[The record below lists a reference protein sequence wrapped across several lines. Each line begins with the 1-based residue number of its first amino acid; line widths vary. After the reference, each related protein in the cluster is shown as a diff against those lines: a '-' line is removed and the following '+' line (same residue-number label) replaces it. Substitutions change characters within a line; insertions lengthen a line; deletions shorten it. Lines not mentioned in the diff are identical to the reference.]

1 MHVVRL
7 APCSAGWL
15 LRTTMSS
22 RHFPWFP
29 LLVPK
34 KFKAKGTKSKVSNL
48 NCANFFEDQLRP
60 GTSWEWSRDRL
71 GNERVYL
78 SGGPSF
84 GDGGGE
90 KIDSYLANSLIHI
103 FIQELLENDLAII
116 SGTMES
122 TSEEERDTLEMNSKA
137 AVRGSINILPYLTH
151 IWIQILSDNPR
162 EVIPSTAQYIM
173 ATGKQTLKVLQSA
186 AAFIPVPLIREAV
199 GVALKI
205 IEVCE
210 EQCEVCKIPP
220 RRCYKMVNNILLPG
234 YIRCR

>member
-22 RHFPWFP
+22 RRFPWFP

-34 KFKAKGTKSKVSNL
+34 KFKAKGTKSKVSNID
-48 NCANFFEDQLRP
+48 CANFFEDQLRP

-90 KIDSYLANSLIHI
+90 KIDSYLANSLTHI
-103 FIQELLENDLAII
+103 FIHPGTAWKRCSDCLGNDGEYFWGGTRY
-116 SGTMES
+116 SGDEFKGS
-122 TSEEERDTLEMNSKA
+122 GERIDS
-137 AVRGSINILPYLTH
+137 
-151 IWIQILSDNPR
+151 
-162 EVIPSTAQYIM
+162 
-173 ATGKQTLKVLQSA
+173 
-186 AAFIPVPLIREAV
+186 
-199 GVALKI
+199 
-205 IEVCE
+205 
-210 EQCEVCKIPP
+210 
-220 RRCYKMVNNILLPG
+220 
-234 YIRCR
+234 